1 LRRFL
6 ALLYIFLLSSFLGF
20 VAFEIFTPVYVSK
33 KTIEI
38 KYGTPVPK
46 IAETLEKEGV
56 IKNRYYFLVVHAF
69 KRSKLEA
76 GEYEFEGW
84 LSTYD
89 VYRILEEGKAKL
101 YKVTIKE
108 GYDVFDI
115 AEVLEKNKVCKK
127 EDFLKYALSEE
138 VAQKYNLNTPSME
151 GFLFPDTYYFSKST
165 HPLKVIDVMY
175 KNFLSKTENLRKEL
189 RKKHISLETWVTVA
203 SMVEK
208 ETFIDEEKP
217 LIAAVIYNRLK
228 RGMKLQID
236 PTVIY
241 VAKRKGI
248 WKGKLYKSLFNIDDP
263 YNTYMYYGL
272 PPGPICNPGLSS
284 LKAALHPAKVN
295 YLYFVA
301 KPHYKGHLFAE
312 TYLEH
317 LRNLKRVGRR

>member
-1 LRRFL
+1 MRRFL
-6 ALLYIFLLSSFLGF
+6 ILLYVFLVSSVLGF
-20 VAFEIFTPVYVSK
+20 IAFEIFTPLYVPK
-33 KTIEI
+33 KTVEI
-38 KYGTPVPK
+38 KYGTPVPE
-46 IAETLEKEGV
+46 IAQILEENKV
-56 IKNRYYFLVVHAF
+56 IKNKYYFLILHAF
-69 KRSKLEA
+69 KRGKLEA

-89 VYRILEEGKAKL
+89 VYKILEEGKAKL
-101 YKVTIKE
+101 YKVTVKE

-115 AEVLEKNKVCKK
+115 AKVLEENGICKE

-138 VAQKYNLNTPSME
+138 VARKYNLSVPSME
-151 GFLFPDTYYFSKST
+151 GFLFPDTYYLSRNM
-165 HPLKVIDVMY
+165 HPLKVIDIMY
-175 KNFLSKTENLRKEL
+175 KNFLEKTEEMRMEL

-208 ETFIDEEKP
+208 ETHLDEEKP

-228 RGMKLQID
+228 KGMKLQID

-241 VAKRKGI
+241 VAKRRGI
-248 WKGKLYKSLFNIDDP
+248 WKGELYKSLYKIDDP

-272 PPGPICNPGLSS
+272 PPGPISNPGLSS
-284 LKAALHPAKVN
+284 LRAALYPAKVN

-301 KPHYKGHLFAE
+301 KPGYKGHLFAE

-317 LRNLKRVGRR
+317 LRNMRRVGRR